1 MMLKKKALVLF
12 LSVFLF
18 LICQTTMAGIKNP
31 IQSVFN
37 KPDVTTEGLEIT
49 SLSFDSIEG
58 MLNLKINNLNSIS
71 IDYPQ
76 VSWTLKLGE
85 ILYKSG
91 TLPEGGKIA
100 PNKVEEI
107 QIPVSIPFNELYE
120 EHPSLQR
127 IDVIPYTVTADFN
140 FKLPIFGKSTN
151 SVVATGELP
160 MLKKPVVNLDSIMLT
175 SLESDQVVFAVTAS
189 VQNKNSFDIHLERV
203 DYSLVINNT
212 KWAVGNTRR
221 QILVRPVQKS
231 DIPLNIALRTS
242 SMVSEAYALVLSEQ
256 NVRFDF
262 QGTLYCKTSSPYLK
276 SFELPFQLIG
286 TKRIKL

>member
-1 MMLKKKALVLF
+1 MVRKKALLLF

-18 LICQTTMAGIKNP
+18 LICQTGMAAIKNP

-37 KPDVTTEGLEIT
+37 KPDVETEGFEIT
-49 SLSFDSIEG
+49 SLDFDSIEG
-58 MLNLKINNLNSIS
+58 ILNLKINNLNSIS

-76 VSWTLKLGE
+76 VTWSLKLGD
-85 ILYKSG
+85 ILYKSE
-91 TLPEGGKIA
+91 TLPDNGKIA

-107 QIPVSIPFNELYE
+107 KIPISIQFDELYE
-120 EHPSLQR
+120 KHPSLQR
-127 IDVIPYTVTADFN
+127 VDVVPYTVDADFN
-140 FKLPIFGKSTN
+140 FKLPIFGKSNN

-160 MLKKPVVNLDSIMLT
+160 MLKKPVVTLDFIQLT
-175 SLESDQVVFAVTAS
+175 SMEPEQVVFAVTAS
-189 VQNKNSFDIHLERV
+189 VQNKNGFDIHVERV
-203 DYSLVINNT
+203 DYSLIINNT

-221 QILVRPVQKS
+221 QILARPAQKS

-256 NVRFDF
+256 DVRFDF
-262 QGTLYCKTSSPYLK
+262 QGTLFCKSSSPYLK

-286 TKRIKL
+286 KKRIKL

>member
-1 MMLKKKALVLF
+1 MLKKKALVLF

-37 KPDVTTEGLEIT
+37 KPDVTTEGFEIK
-49 SLSFDSIEG
+49 SLTFDSIEG
-58 MLNLKINNLNSIS
+58 MLKLKVNNLNSIS

-76 VSWTLKLGE
+76 VAWTLKLGE
-85 ILYKSG
+85 ILYKTG

-100 PNKVEEI
+100 PDKVEEI
-107 QIPVSIPFNELYE
+107 QVPVSIQFKELYE

-127 IDVIPYTVTADFN
+127 IDVVPYSFTADFS

-189 VQNKNSFDIHLERV
+189 VQNKNGFDIHLERV

-212 KWAVGNTRR
+212 RWAVGNTRR
-221 QILVRPVQKS
+221 QILVRPAQKS

-262 QGTLYCKTSSPYLK
+262 QGTLYCKSTSQYLK

>member
-12 LSVFLF
+12 IFFLF
-18 LICQTTMAGIKNP
+18 LICQTGMAAIKNP

-37 KPDVTTEGLEIT
+37 KPDVSTDGLEIT
-49 SLSFDSIEG
+49 SLDFDSMEA

-71 IDYPQ
+71 VDYPKIT
-76 VSWTLKLGE
+76 WTLKLGE
-85 ILYKSG
+85 ILYKTGS
-91 TLPEGGKIA
+91 LPDSGKIA

-107 QIPVSIPFNELYE
+107 QIPISIAFKELYE
-120 EHPSLQR
+120 KHPSLQR
-127 IDVIPYTVTADFN
+127 LDVVSYSVSADVN
-140 FKLPIFGKSTN
+140 FKLPIFGKSNN

-160 MLKKPVVNLDSIMLT
+160 MLKKPVVNLDSILLKSMET
-175 SLESDQVVFAVTAS
+175 DQVVFAVTAS
-189 VQNKNSFDIHLERV
+189 IQNKNGFDIHLERV
-203 DYSLVINNT
+203 DYSLIINNT
-212 KWAVGNTRR
+212 KWATGNTRR
-221 QILVRPVQKS
+221 QILVKPGQKS

-256 NVRFDF
+256 DVRFDF
-262 QGTLYCKTSSPYLK
+262 KGTLFCKSTSPYLK

>member
-1 MMLKKKALVLF
+1 MVRKKALLLF

-18 LICQTTMAGIKNP
+18 LICQTGMAAIKNP

-37 KPDVTTEGLEIT
+37 KPDVETEGFEIT
-49 SLSFDSIEG
+49 SLDFDSIEG
-58 MLNLKINNLNSIS
+58 ILNLKINNLNSIS

-76 VSWTLKLGE
+76 VTWSLKLGD
-85 ILYKSG
+85 ILYKSE
-91 TLPEGGKIA
+91 TLPDNGKIA

-107 QIPVSIPFNELYE
+107 KIPISIQFNELYE
-120 EHPSLQR
+120 KHPSLQR
-127 IDVIPYTVTADFN
+127 VDVIPYTVDADFN
-140 FKLPIFGKSTN
+140 FKLPIFGKSNN

-160 MLKKPVVNLDSIMLT
+160 MLKKPLVTLDSIQLT
-175 SLESDQVVFAVTAS
+175 SMEPEQVVFAVTAS
-189 VQNKNSFDIHLERV
+189 VQNKNGFDIHVERV
-203 DYSLVINNT
+203 EYSLIINNT

-221 QILVRPVQKS
+221 QILARPAQKS

-256 NVRFDF
+256 DVRFDF
-262 QGTLYCKTSSPYLK
+262 QGTLFCKSSSPYLK

-286 TKRIKL
+286 KKRIKL

>member
-1 MMLKKKALVLF
+1 MMLKKKALVL

-18 LICQTTMAGIKNP
+18 LICQTSMAAIKNP
-31 IQSVFN
+31 IQSIFN
-37 KPDVTTEGLEIT
+37 KPDVTTEGFEIT
-49 SLSFDSIEG
+49 SLTFDSIEG
-58 MLNLKINNLNSIS
+58 ILHLKINNLNSIS

-76 VSWTLKLGE
+76 VTWTLKLGD
-85 ILYKSG
+85 ITCKSE

-100 PNKVEEI
+100 PDKVEAI
-107 QIPVSIPFNELYE
+107 DIPISIPFDELYE
-120 EHPSLQR
+120 KHPSLLR
-127 IDVIPYTVTADFN
+127 TDVVPYTVTADFN
-140 FKLPIFGKSTN
+140 FKLPIFGKSNN

-160 MLKKPVVNLDSIMLT
+160 MLKKPVVNLDSIQLT
-175 SLESDQVVFAVTAS
+175 SMEPDQVVFAVTAS
-189 VQNKNSFDIHLERV
+189 IQNKNGFDIHLERV

-221 QILVRPVQKS
+221 QILVRPAQKS

-256 NVRFDF
+256 DVRFDF
-262 QGTLYCKTSSPYLK
+262 QGTLFCKSSSPYLK

-286 TKRIKL
+286 KKRIKL

>member
-1 MMLKKKALVLF
+1 MLRKKALVLF

-18 LICQTTMAGIKNP
+18 LICQTSMAAIKNP

-37 KPDVTTEGLEIT
+37 KPDVTTEGFEIS
-49 SLSFDSIEG
+49 SLNFDSIEG
-58 MLNLKINNLNSIS
+58 TLKIKINNLNSIS

-76 VSWTLKLGE
+76 VTWTLKLGDF
-85 ILYKSG
+85 IYKSE
-91 TLPEGGKIA
+91 TLPEGDKIA

-107 QIPVSIPFNELYE
+107 DIPISIPFDDLYKK
-120 EHPSLQR
+120 HPALQR
-127 IDVIPYTVTADFN
+127 LDVVSYNVAADCN
-140 FKLPIFGKSTN
+140 FKLPIFGKSNN

-160 MLKKPVVNLDSIMLT
+160 MLKKPVVSLDSIQLT
-175 SLESDQVVFAVTAS
+175 SMEPNQVVFAVTAS
-189 VQNKNSFDIHLERV
+189 IQNKNGFDIHLERV

-221 QILVRPVQKS
+221 QILVRPAQKS

-242 SMVSEAYALVLSEQ
+242 SMVSEAYALVMSEQ
-256 NVRFDF
+256 DVRFDF
-262 QGTLYCKTSSPYLK
+262 QGTLFCKSSSPYLK

-286 TKRIKL
+286 KKRIKL

>member
-1 MMLKKKALVLF
+1 
-12 LSVFLF
+12 
-18 LICQTTMAGIKNP
+18 MAAVKNP

-37 KPDVTTEGLEIT
+37 KPDVETEGFEIT
-49 SLSFDSIEG
+49 SLDFDSVEG
-58 MLNLKINNLNSIS
+58 VFNLKINNLNSIS

-76 VSWTLKLGE
+76 VSWTLKLGD
-85 ILYKSG
+85 ILYKSE
-91 TLPEGGKIA
+91 TLPDGGKIA

-107 QIPVSIPFNELYE
+107 KIPISIQFKELYE
-120 EHPSLQR
+120 KHPSLQR
-127 IDVIPYTVTADFN
+127 VDVVPYTVDADFN

-160 MLKKPVVNLDSIMLT
+160 MLKKPVVNLDSIQLT
-175 SLESDQVVFAVTAS
+175 SMEPEQVVFAVTAS
-189 VQNKNSFDIHLERV
+189 LQNKNSFDINLERV
-203 DYSLVINNT
+203 DYSLIINNT

-221 QILVRPVQKS
+221 QILVRPAQKGN
-231 DIPLNIALRTS
+231 IPLNIALRTS

-256 NVRFDF
+256 DVRFDF
-262 QGTLYCKTSSPYLK
+262 KGTLYCKSSSPYLK

>member
-1 MMLKKKALVLF
+1 
-12 LSVFLF
+12 
-18 LICQTTMAGIKNP
+18 MAGIKNP

>member
-1 MMLKKKALVLF
+1 MMLKKKALVL

-18 LICQTTMAGIKNP
+18 LICQTSMAAIKNP
-31 IQSVFN
+31 IQSIFN
-37 KPDVTTEGLEIT
+37 KPDVTTEGFEIT
-49 SLSFDSIEG
+49 SLTFDSIEG
-58 MLNLKINNLNSIS
+58 ILHLKINNLNSIS

-76 VSWTLKLGE
+76 VTWTLKLGD
-85 ILYKSG
+85 ITCKSE

-100 PNKVEEI
+100 PDKVEAI
-107 QIPVSIPFNELYE
+107 DIPISIPFDELYE
-120 EHPSLQR
+120 KHPSLLR
-127 IDVIPYTVTADFN
+127 TDVVPYTMTADFN
-140 FKLPIFGKSTN
+140 FKLPIFGKSNN

-160 MLKKPVVNLDSIMLT
+160 MLKKPVVNLDSIQLT
-175 SLESDQVVFAVTAS
+175 SMEPDQVVFAVTAS
-189 VQNKNSFDIHLERV
+189 IQNKNGFDIHLERV

-221 QILVRPVQKS
+221 QILVRPAQKS

-256 NVRFDF
+256 DVRFDF
-262 QGTLYCKTSSPYLK
+262 QGTLFCKSSSPYLK

-286 TKRIKL
+286 KKRIKL

>member
-1 MMLKKKALVLF
+1 MVRKKALLLF

-18 LICQTTMAGIKNP
+18 LICQTGMAAIKNP

-37 KPDVTTEGLEIT
+37 KPDVETEGFEIT
-49 SLSFDSIEG
+49 SLDFDSIEG
-58 MLNLKINNLNSIS
+58 ILNLKINNLNSIS

-76 VSWTLKLGE
+76 VTWSLKLGD
-85 ILYKSG
+85 ILYKSE
-91 TLPEGGKIA
+91 TLPDNGKIA

-107 QIPVSIPFNELYE
+107 KIPISIQFDELYE
-120 EHPSLQR
+120 KHPSLQR
-127 IDVIPYTVTADFN
+127 VDVVPYTVDADFN
-140 FKLPIFGKSTN
+140 FKLPIFGKSNN

-160 MLKKPVVNLDSIMLT
+160 MLKKPVVTLDSIQLT
-175 SLESDQVVFAVTAS
+175 SMEPEQVVFAVTAS
-189 VQNKNSFDIHLERV
+189 VQNKNGFDIHVERV
-203 DYSLVINNT
+203 DYSLIINNT

-221 QILVRPVQKS
+221 QILARPAQKS

-256 NVRFDF
+256 DVRFDF
-262 QGTLYCKTSSPYLK
+262 QGTLFCKSSSPYLK

-286 TKRIKL
+286 KKRIKL